1 MTIIHYLAYG
11 SNLHPRRLKARIP
24 SSQIMGIV
32 ELEGYRLAFHKR
44 GADGSGKCNLVRTND
59 QGAMVYGVLYE
70 MHIDEK
76 PLLDVYEGE
85 GYRPEHVTVTLF
97 GRQYTSFAYLAEESH
112 IDDAIRPF
120 HWYKE
125 LVLLGAEYHHLPG
138 DYIDKILEID
148 SSNDPDIR
156 RTEEHHHLLR
166 EIYVYGV

>member
-11 SNLHPRRLKARIP
+11 SNLHPYRLRERIP

-44 GADGSGKCNLVRTND
+44 GQDGSGKCNLVSVD
-59 QGAMVYGVLYE
+59 KPGAKIFGVLYE

-76 PLLDVYEGE
+76 PLLDAYEGE
-85 GYRPEHVTVTLF
+85 GYRTEAINVILF
-97 GRQYTSFAYLAEESH
+97 GKRYESFAYIAEDSH
-112 IDDAIRPF
+112 IDERIRPY

-138 DYIDKILEID
+138 DYIDNILEIESD
-148 SSNDPDIR
+148 NDPDPT
-156 RTEEHHHLLR
+156 RTEQHHNLLR
-166 EIYVYGV
+166 QIFVYGV